1 MPKPKDYFVLIE
13 NPDKDLQDRLQAEQ
27 TVRSQALHAEKLIPE
42 SAIQLLIAIQMSFAL
57 RLRRRRK
64 PIG

>member
-1 MPKPKDYFVLIE
+1 MLKPKDYFVLIE

-27 TVRSQALHAEKLIPE
+27 TIRSQALHAKRLIQE
-42 SAIQLLIAIQMSFAL
+42 SSVRLLIAIQVREM
-57 RLRRRRK
+57 RRQK